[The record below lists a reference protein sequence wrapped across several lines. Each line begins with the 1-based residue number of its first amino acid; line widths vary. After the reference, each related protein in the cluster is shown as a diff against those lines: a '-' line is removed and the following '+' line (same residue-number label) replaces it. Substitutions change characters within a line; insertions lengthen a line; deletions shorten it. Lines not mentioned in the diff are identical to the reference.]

1 MVLKLVCIIVSING
15 YGYGGVMGVGCGFDD
30 NGNDDADGDYYDDDA
45 GDDYDHHCD
54 HDYYDGTPNFV
65 GN

>member
-1 MVLKLVCIIVSING
+1 
-15 YGYGGVMGVGCGFDD
+15 MGVGCGFDD

-54 HDYYDGTPNFV
+54 HDYYDGTPNFG